1 MTQEEIK
8 EAIEDLDEE
17 VLLTIIECCKEL
29 NIEGKYLKANLRIYV
44 DINDNY
50 SGGKYHVISL
60 ALGREIISETKLWL

>member
-1 MTQEEIK
+1 MLYRNHLRGNKLFGGKTMNEEQIRQ
-8 EAIEDLDEE
+8 
-17 VLLTIIECCKEL
+17 
-29 NIEGKYLKANLRIYV
+29 YLRANLRIYV